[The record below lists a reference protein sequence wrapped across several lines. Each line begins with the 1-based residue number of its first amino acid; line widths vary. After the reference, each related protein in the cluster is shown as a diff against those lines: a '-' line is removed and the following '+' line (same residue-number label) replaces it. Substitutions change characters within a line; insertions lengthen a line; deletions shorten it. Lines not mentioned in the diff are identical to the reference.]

1 VIALAD
7 IVRAAHLA
15 PSVGPFTIRR
25 LLFRASIF
33 QPDAFERDE
42 IVRALPII
50 EAELTEF
57 LSAGDLMAAKR
68 DLRGLLGL
76 PNDNGVPQ

>member
-1 VIALAD
+1 MSDL
-7 IVRAAHLA
+7 VRAAHLA

-33 QPDAFERDE
+33 KSDAFERDE

-57 LSAGDLMAAKR
+57 LSAGDLAAAKR

-76 PNDNGVPQ
+76 PVENAGAR

>member
-1 VIALAD
+1 MAAL
-7 IVRAAHLA
+7 VRAAHLA

-25 LLFRASIF
+25 LLFRAAIF
-33 QPDAFERDE
+33 QSDSFERDE

-50 EAELTEF
+50 EAELTQF
-57 LSAGDLMAAKR
+57 LSAAELMAAKR

-76 PNDNGVPQ
+76 PVENPAAR